1 MEIRVRHDI
10 AKAIA
15 AHQAGDLARAEMS
28 DSDSAATFGCVTTQ
42 LDRLGI
48 AYLATASATARRK

>member
-1 MEIRVRHDI
+1 VRHDI